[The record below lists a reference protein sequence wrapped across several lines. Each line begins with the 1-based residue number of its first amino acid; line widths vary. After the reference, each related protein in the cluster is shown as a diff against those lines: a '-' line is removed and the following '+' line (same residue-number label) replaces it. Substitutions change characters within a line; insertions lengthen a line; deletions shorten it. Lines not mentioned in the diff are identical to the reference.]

1 MYKKK
6 SFQPRLARMFLFNRP
21 VNQKQTSFYAFF
33 EEASGHEFISP
44 LKLGL
49 LNFTE
54 ENFLMKSLFFG
65 ENFIFN

>member
-33 EEASGHEFISP
+33 EDSSGHEFISP

-54 ENFLMKSLFFG
+54 EKF
-65 ENFIFN
+65 